1 MALLAASVLASRWG
15 MGKHIWAASMQKI
28 VEMKRVG
35 FYLRTTHTYTDLFHV
50 ALICLDIR
58 LYFRTLHYQNLD
70 LDVLPTD
77 IWNELDDMDMSH
89 SFGTLASWK
98 YDRTPRLP
106 RPDPLFLERVR

>member
-1 MALLAASVLASRWG
+1 MGNGKTHLGGKYAKNSGNEKSR
-15 MGKHIWAASMQKI
+15 I
-28 VEMKRVG
+28 
-35 FYLRTTHTYTDLFHV
+35 YLRTTHTYTDLFHV

-70 LDVLPTD
+70 LDVLPTN
-77 IWNELDDMDMSH
+77 IWNELDDLDMSH